1 MTIAFYVDQM
11 VLDQLLLPNKLH
23 APLLAPFEQM
33 QEAFEVGIFVLIV
46 IKRIIHRI
54 PLDKLQYN

>member
-1 MTIAFYVDQM
+1 
-11 VLDQLLLPNKLH
+11 
-23 APLLAPFEQM
+23 M